1 MDKDKAQIIALTTER
16 WVLEVYRTIIETV
29 QCSVGMLL
37 AFFAAALLAYLIARL
52 SELKRAA
59 SSAAP

>member
-16 WVLEVYRTIIETV
+16 WVLEVYRTIIETL
-29 QCSVGMLL
+29 QCIVGMLL